1 MITPESL
8 TDQEIVFAR
17 AFAAHDLEIA
27 RPLYA
32 FDVIY
37 VSPTVRL
44 FNWPARIEGVDRA
57 LAFIAKTIERCERIT
72 YRAVETAIV
81 ADGTAAFVRVQ
92 FDWTSAGR
100 RLRSNYLVLY
110 RHRGGRI
117 AEQEI
122 YYDPSAAPEIV
133 EDVTA
138 LA

>member
-1 MITPESL
+1 MITPEAL
-8 TDQEIVFAR
+8 TDQEIIFAR
-17 AFAAHDLEIA
+17 AFGAHDVEIA

-81 ADGTAAFVRVQ
+81 AGGSAAFVRVQ

-117 AEQEI
+117 AEQDI

>member
-1 MITPESL
+1 MITANAL
-8 TDQEIVFAR
+8 ADQETVFAR
-17 AFAAHDLEIA
+17 AFAARDLEIA
-27 RPLYA
+27 RSLYA
-32 FDVIY
+32 PDVIY

-44 FNWPARIEGVDRA
+44 FNWPIRIEGVDRT
-57 LAFIAKTIERCERIT
+57 LAFIAKTIERCERIV
-72 YRAVETAIV
+72 YRPLETAIV

-92 FDWTSAGR
+92 FDWTTAAR
-100 RLRSNYLVLY
+100 RLRSHYVVVY
-110 RHRGGRI
+110 RHRGGRV